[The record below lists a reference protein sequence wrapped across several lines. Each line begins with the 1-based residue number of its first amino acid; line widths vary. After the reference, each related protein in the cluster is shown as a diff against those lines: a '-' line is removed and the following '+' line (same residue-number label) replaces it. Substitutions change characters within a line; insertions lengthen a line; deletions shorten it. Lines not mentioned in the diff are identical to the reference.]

1 MVKIWCD
8 LGQLSTLT
16 ANMSGIDRDIEK
28 QKMML
33 STVIPVIEKKE
44 NLVNFD
50 PLTPEMLEANV
61 YLP

>member
-1 MVKIWCD
+1 
-8 LGQLSTLT
+8 
-16 ANMSGIDRDIEK
+16 MSGIDRDIEK